1 MSGRNPV
8 AAMLGLFGVDDKPFG
23 ILAEYETVPALLTA
37 LERVRDEGF
46 ACFDA
51 YTPIPVHGI
60 DEAMDIK
67 MSKIP
72 WLAFFGGVAG
82 VAGGLLMQWW
92 MNAVDY
98 AYISS
103 NKPFFAYPQAFP
115 ITFETMV
122 LLSAVSAVGGLF
134 ALCGWPQWYNPLFRV
149 PRFRRATIDRYF
161 ICIETRDPKFNRK
174 KIETLFQETGASAI
188 EEVAG

>member
-1 MSGRNPV
+1 
-8 AAMLGLFGVDDKPFG
+8 MLGLFGPKDESYG
-23 ILAEYETVPALLTA
+23 ILAEFESVPALLKA
-37 LERVRDEGF
+37 LERVRDDGY

-67 MSKIP
+67 MSRIP
-72 WLAFFGGVAG
+72 WLALIGGITGVA
-82 VAGGLLMQWW
+82 AGLLMQWW
-92 MNAVDY
+92 MNAVNY
-98 AYISS
+98 PYISS

-134 ALCGWPQWYNPLFRV
+134 ALCGWPRWYNPLFRA

-161 ICIETRDPKFNRK
+161 ICIETRDPKFDRVRV
-174 KIETLFQETGASAI
+174 EALFRETGAAAI